1 MAKPLAAKRD
11 DPQIWVIW
19 VLMAQVGVVYVFGGI
34 AKLNPD
40 WLFHAQPLRIWLYNS
55 GDVPP
60 VGPLLK
66 EAWGAYAMS

>member
-11 DPQIWVIW
+11 DPQVGD
-19 VLMAQVGVVYVFGGI
+19 LGADGTSGVVYVFGGI

-60 VGPLLK
+60 VGPEPL
-66 EAWGAYAMS
+66 ST